1 MTAPC
6 IGMNGVVALNKGNS
20 RRNLPDKTKKAVWGR
35 LPWMDLAIVTT
46 FCAVILAAAIG
57 VVDRAKPASVAP
69 SGPRILVDPGHGGAD
84 GGAVAPDGTQEKDIN
99 LAISLHVADMLRV
112 MGYEVSM
119 TRAADEMVDAVGDT
133 MRERKVSD
141 TKNRLAMVEQADL
154 TVSIHQNKFSQ
165 SKYFGTQVFYSGNN
179 AASKELAEVIRA
191 NVVAQLQ
198 PDNQRELKK
207 GDSNVY
213 LLHKATKPI
222 ALVECGFLSN
232 EQELAQLK
240 DPVYQE
246 KLALT
251 VACSVVQYD
260 P

>member
-1 MTAPC
+1 
-6 IGMNGVVALNKGNS
+6 MNGVVSLKKWNIQRKQ
-20 RRNLPDKTKKAVWGR
+20 PQDKVKTVLAR

-46 FCAVILAAAIG
+46 FCAVILVAAIG
-57 VVDRAKPASVAP
+57 VVDRAKPASASP
-69 SGPRILVDPGHGGAD
+69 SGPLILVDPGHGGAD

-99 LAISLHVADMLRV
+99 LAISHHLADMLRI
-112 MGYEVSM
+112 MGYEVGM
-119 TRAADEMVDAVGDT
+119 TRTADEMVDAVGET
-133 MRERKVSD
+133 MRARKVSD
-141 TKNRLAMVEQADL
+141 IKNRLAMVEQADL
-154 TVSIHQNKFSQ
+154 TVSIHQNKFPQSQ
-165 SKYFGTQVFYSGNN
+165 YFGTQVFYSGNN
-179 AASKELAEVIRA
+179 AASKELADIIRS
-191 NVVAQLQ
+191 NVVGQLQ
-198 PDNQRELKK
+198 PDNKRELKK
-207 GDSNVY
+207 GDSSVY

-251 VACSVVQYD
+251 VACSVLQYD

>member
-1 MTAPC
+1 MKKE
-6 IGMNGVVALNKGNS
+6 NHRHS
-20 RRNLPDKTKKAVWGR
+20 LPEERKQTMAAR
-35 LPWMDLAIVTT
+35 LPWMDLAIVAV
-46 FCAVILAAAIG
+46 FCAVVLVSAMG
-57 VVDRAKPASVAP
+57 VVDRAKPAVSVP
-69 SGPRILVDPGHGGAD
+69 SGPLILVDPGHGGAD

-99 LAISLHVADMLRV
+99 LVISLHVADMLRV
-112 MGYEVSM
+112 MGFEVSM
-119 TRAADEMVDAVGDT
+119 TRSTDDMVNAVGST

-154 TVSIHQNKFSQ
+154 TVSIHQNKFPQ
-165 SKYFGTQVFYSGNN
+165 SRYFGTQVFYSGNN
-179 AASKELAEVIRA
+179 EASRELAEQIRA

-198 PDNQRELKK
+198 PENKRELKK
-207 GDSNVY
+207 GDSNIY

-232 EQELAQLK
+232 EEELEQLK

-251 VACSVVQYD
+251 VACSVIQYD

>member
-1 MTAPC
+1 MA
-6 IGMNGVVALNKGNS
+6 A
-20 RRNLPDKTKKAVWGR
+20 R
-35 LPWMDLAIVTT
+35 LPWMDLAIVAV
-46 FCAVILAAAIG
+46 FCAVVLVSAMG
-57 VVDRAKPASVAP
+57 VVDRAKPAVSVP
-69 SGPRILVDPGHGGAD
+69 SGPLILVDPGHGGAD

-112 MGYEVSM
+112 MGFEVSM
-119 TRAADEMVDAVGDT
+119 TRSTDDMVNAVGST

-154 TVSIHQNKFSQ
+154 SVSIHQNKFPQ
-165 SKYFGTQVFYSGNN
+165 SRYFGTQVFYSGNN
-179 AASKELAEVIRA
+179 EASRELAEQIRA

-198 PDNQRELKK
+198 PENKRELKK
-207 GDSNVY
+207 GDSNIY

-232 EQELAQLK
+232 EEELEQLK

-251 VACSVVQYD
+251 VACSVIQYD